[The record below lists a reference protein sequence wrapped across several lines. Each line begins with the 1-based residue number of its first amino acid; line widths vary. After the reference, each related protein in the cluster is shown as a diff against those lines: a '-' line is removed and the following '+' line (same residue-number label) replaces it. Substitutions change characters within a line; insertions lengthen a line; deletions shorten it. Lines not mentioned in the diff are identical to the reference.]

1 MLIQLLEKHISDL
14 IFVEFI
20 MKFLS
25 TPILDKKGTN
35 YTSMNRG
42 ILQGAVFSPLLMNV
56 VLHELDVFSLSICK
70 KRRLQYGWF
79 VDDCTIGTG
88 VNSDSLALDIITQ
101 FSQFIK
107 TELGGISFQVKL
119 IKKAGCILGENL

>member
-1 MLIQLLEKHISDL
+1 
-14 IFVEFI
+14 

-35 YTSMNRG
+35 YTSTNRG
-42 ILQGAVFSPLLMNV
+42 IPQGAVFSPLLMNV

-70 KRRLQYGWF
+70 KRGLQYGRF
-79 VDDCTIGTG
+79 ADDCTIGTR

-107 TELGGISFQVKL
+107 IQLGGLSFQAKL
-119 IKKAGCILGENL
+119 INKSGCILGANL